1 MGKILHIV
9 DDEKF
14 IDSAFRVFESAAPGA
29 NTYVIFKKGK
39 KLKLIKETPVKVY
52 SPWLFP
58 VYRLFPF
65 LMPRFDMIILHNLN
79 LPKMRY
85 LQCLKRKAS
94 VCWIGWGFDYYDL
107 IGREL
112 LKSETKNL
120 PSRKNS
126 FFSLRIII
134 RIRQKLQY
142 GRVDKKSVISIID
155 YFSPVIYE
163 DFVLVSNA
171 VPDFNPE
178 FVSWNYGTLEDDLI
192 RGLEGTQV
200 TGPNIL
206 LGNSASAPNNHLDAF
221 KLLKALDLGERK
233 IITPLSYG
241 DEYYRNTIINHGNSE
256 FGDCF
261 VPLVEFMPIDE
272 YIKTI
277 SSCSIVVMNHLR
289 QQAMGNIV
297 IMLYLGAKVFLDPK
311 NPAYDFL
318 KKQGAAVYSIDELA
332 SEMNS
337 SLTPDQIE
345 KNRQVLRNTW
355 SRDVI
360 LRKTRELIERLQG
373 RKSTPF

>member
-14 IDSAFRVFESAAPGA
+14 IDSAFRVFESAAPCA

-39 KLKLIKETPVKVY
+39 KLKFIKETPVKVY

-311 NPAYDFL
+311 NPAYDFH
-318 KKQGAAVYSIDELA
+318 KKQGAAVCVF
-332 SEMNS
+332 
-337 SLTPDQIE
+337 
-345 KNRQVLRNTW
+345 R
-355 SRDVI
+355 
-360 LRKTRELIERLQG
+360 
-373 RKSTPF
+373 